1 MNSVGWREMKN
12 LTMESECLLL
22 LSRARPEAKA
32 LERAQ
37 ELIDGALDWKKLV
50 ALSSRHG
57 TSAMI
62 YKNLLR
68 LQNVPDDILDKHRG
82 IYFNLLKSNVLMISE
97 LDRIIDGLNSAG
109 VEVITLK
116 GPATSENIFGDIAI
130 YPSDDIDI
138 LVKVEDIDRT
148 VKFLEADGY
157 TMNDVGY
164 YRYKDFFIRELY
176 HIGLSKFGF
185 VVEPHWNLFMR
196 YFRTPPDFWW
206 EESIYVF
213 SNGRQYRFLSPE
225 KNLLYN
231 SFRLFSHAYSSLRFL
246 AMCSEIIGYYRDEM
260 DWGKLFAYAK
270 QYHFENVL
278 SAVLWLSRRFLEA
291 PVPDEYCERRGMRMK
306 MLCGCS
312 GRMLMQDQDV
322 DNNFNVPYKVLLTI
336 LGVDIPSVL
345 RIFLRRLFPPVGE
358 IVSRYGLR
366 AGSGSVIA
374 YYVLNPFLLLTRNC
388 KK

>member
-1 MNSVGWREMKN
+1 
-12 LTMESECLLL
+12 MESGCLLL
-22 LSRARPEAKA
+22 LSSARPKAEA

-37 ELIDGALDWKKLV
+37 ELIDGALDWKRLA

-68 LQNVPDDILDKHRG
+68 LQNIPDDILDKYRG
-82 IYFNLLKSNVLMISE
+82 IYYNLLKSNVLMISE
-97 LDRIIDGLNSAG
+97 LDRIIDGLNSIG

-138 LVKVEDIDRT
+138 LVKVADIDKT
-148 VKFLEADGY
+148 IKFLEADGY
-157 TMNDVGY
+157 TMNDAGFNA
-164 YRYKDFFIRELY
+164 YKDFFIKELY
-176 HIGLSKFGF
+176 HIGLSKGGF
-185 VVEPHWNLFMR
+185 TVEPHWNLFMR

-206 EESIYVF
+206 EESVCV
-213 SNGRQYRFLSPE
+213 SSGGRRYRFLSPE

-231 SFRLFSHAYSSLRFL
+231 SFRLFSHAFSSLRFL
-246 AMCSEIIGYYRDEM
+246 AMCSEIIGYYLDEM
-260 DWGKLFAYAK
+260 DWEKLLTYAK

-278 SAVLWLSRRFLEA
+278 SAVLWLSRRLLGA
-291 PVPDEYCERRGMRMK
+291 PVPNEYCERRGMRMK
-306 MLCGCS
+306 MLCRCS
-312 GRMLMQDQDV
+312 RRMLMQDQDV
-322 DNNFNVPYKVLLTI
+322 DNNFNVPYKVLLTL
-336 LGVDIPSVL
+336 LGVDVL
-345 RIFLRRLFPPVGE
+345 SALKIFLRRLFPPVGE

-366 AGSGSVIA
+366 GGSGSVFA
-374 YYVLNPFLLLTRNC
+374 YYVLNPFLLLTRNY

>member
-1 MNSVGWREMKN
+1 MTDLNK
-12 LTMESECLLL
+12 ESECLLL

-37 ELIDGALDWKKLV
+37 ELIDGAMDWERLT

-57 TSAMI
+57 TTAMI

-68 LQNVPDDILDKHRG
+68 LQNIPGHILNKYRG
-82 IYFNLLKSNVLMISE
+82 IYYNLLKSNVLMITE
-97 LDRIIDGLNSAG
+97 LDRIIDGLNSIG

-130 YPSDDIDI
+130 YPSGDIDI
-138 LVKVEDIDRT
+138 LVKVEDIDRM

-157 TMNDVGY
+157 TMNDAGFDA
-164 YRYKDFFIRELY
+164 YKEFFIRELY
-176 HIGLSKFGF
+176 HIGLSKGGF
-185 VVEPHWNLFMR
+185 TVEPHWDLFMR

-206 EESIYVF
+206 EESISVT
-213 SNGRQYRFLSPE
+213 SNGRRYTFLSPE

-231 SFRLFSHAYSSLRFL
+231 SFRLFSHAFSSLRFL
-246 AMCSEIIGYYRDEM
+246 AMCSEIVGYYRDEM
-260 DWGKLFAYAK
+260 DWEKLFTYAK
-270 QYHFENVL
+270 QYHFEDVL
-278 SAVLWLSRRFLEA
+278 SAVLWLSRRFLGA
-291 PVPDEYCERRGMRMK
+291 PVPDEYCEPGGMRTK

-312 GRMLMQDQDV
+312 RRMLMQARDV

-336 LGVDIPSVL
+336 LGVDLPSVL
-345 RIFLRRLFPPVGE
+345 KIFLRRLFPPVGE

-366 AGSGSVIA
+366 AGSMSIFA

>member
-1 MNSVGWREMKN
+1 
-12 LTMESECLLL
+12 MESECLLL
-22 LSRARPEAKA
+22 LSRVRPEAKA

-37 ELIDGALDWKKLV
+37 ELIDGALDWKRLA

-68 LQNVPDDILDKHRG
+68 LQNIPDDILDKYRG

-97 LDRIIDGLNSAG
+97 LDRIIDGLSSIG

-138 LVKVEDIDRT
+138 LVKVEDIDKM

-157 TMNDVGY
+157 TMNDIGFC
-164 YRYKDFFIRELY
+164 RYKDFFIRELY
-176 HIGLSKFGF
+176 HVGLSKSGF
-185 VVEPHWNLFMR
+185 NVEPHWNLFMR

-206 EESIYVF
+206 EESISVT
-213 SNGRQYRFLSPE
+213 SNGRQYTFLSPE

-246 AMCSEIIGYYRDEM
+246 AMCSEIIRYYDNEM
-260 DWGKLFAYAK
+260 DWGKLFIYARR
-270 QYHFENVL
+270 YRFENVL
-278 SAVLWLSRRFLEA
+278 SAVLWLSRSLLGA
-291 PVPDEYCERRGMRMK
+291 PVPDNYCEYRGVRMK
-306 MLCGCS
+306 MLCRCS
-312 GRMLMQDQDV
+312 GSMIMQDKDI

-345 RIFLRRLFPPVGE
+345 RIFLRRIFPPVGE

-366 AGSGSVIA
+366 AGSVSVIA
-374 YYVLNPFLLLTRNC
+374 YYVLNPFLLLTRNY